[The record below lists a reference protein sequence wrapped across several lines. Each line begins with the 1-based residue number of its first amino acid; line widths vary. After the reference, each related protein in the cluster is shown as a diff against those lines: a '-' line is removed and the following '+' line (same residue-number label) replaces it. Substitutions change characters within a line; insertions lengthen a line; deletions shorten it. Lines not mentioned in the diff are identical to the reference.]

1 MLVYQRVN
9 HLRSG
14 VRLRFETRDLKA
26 LQARFVSVQCGP
38 KQSLHGFHKFVT
50 RIDYAWER
58 IQIFFSMVKGCKK
71 HVLFMCNSI

>member
-9 HLRSG
+9 HLRSDL
-14 VRLRFETRDLKA
+14 RLRFETRDLRA

-38 KQSLHGFHKFVT
+38 KQFLHGFHKFVT

-58 IQIFFSMVKGCKK
+58 IQIFFRW
-71 HVLFMCNSI
+71 